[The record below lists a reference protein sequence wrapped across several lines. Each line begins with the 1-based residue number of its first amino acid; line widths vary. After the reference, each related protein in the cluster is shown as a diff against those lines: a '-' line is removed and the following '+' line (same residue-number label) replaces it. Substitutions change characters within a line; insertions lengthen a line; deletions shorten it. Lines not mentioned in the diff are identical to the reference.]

1 MFSPALGRVFRSASS
16 ATAAPANP
24 LGRAALSTAQQP
36 FRPHQRRLSSSKPS
50 VPADKS
56 KRPTENATEELKAGE
71 KKARRNSKLK
81 GSSASSAADATPKI
95 PSVPPTNHL
104 TEPGTLP
111 KGTTEVS
118 KY

>member
-56 KRPTENATEELKAGE
+56 KRPTENATEELKAGG

-81 GSSASSAADATPKI
+81 GSI

-118 KY
+118 KC